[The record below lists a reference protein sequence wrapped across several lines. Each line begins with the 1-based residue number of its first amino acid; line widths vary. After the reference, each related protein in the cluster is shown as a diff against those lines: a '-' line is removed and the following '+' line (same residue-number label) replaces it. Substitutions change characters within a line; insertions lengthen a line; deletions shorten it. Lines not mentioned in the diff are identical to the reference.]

1 MIGCG
6 GFKCGQACGDARR
19 RRCAHRLLGVSLGLE
34 EEAVVWASFQYFI
47 DSTTLG
53 EEALLFYVPRGKIV
67 ADQLDTV

>member
-19 RRCAHRLLGVSLGLE
+19 WRCADHLLGVSVGLE
-34 EEAVVWASFQYFI
+34 KAIVWASFQYFI